1 MTQQGL
7 RNSYGRAGTFEGETA
22 RVSTAHLGA
31 QQATAG
37 AFRHEAFLYSGV
49 DEFVSVARS
58 YVLGGLAD
66 DMPVLVLL
74 TGEKLEL
81 LQAQLPQDPRLYFAD
96 MGVVGRNPARIIP
109 LWYDFVAS
117 FQSRPR
123 PLRGLGEPFGQPRA
137 APEHDECE
145 LHESL
150 LNLAFAAFPSFW
162 LLCAYDAGSL
172 RTRVVEQARCNHP
185 YILEGGAHRA
195 SVEYRDITS
204 SPNPFGNPLAD
215 PPNDAF
221 RMEFG
226 IGQLRVLR
234 TLAAHYLGLTGLDR
248 ERMDDLVLAINE
260 VATNSVQHAGGHG
273 TLRIWQEGPTVLCEV
288 RDDGYITD
296 PLVGRRTPGFGDEA
310 SRGFWV
316 VNQLC
321 DLVQVRSSPAGTIV
335 RMHVRL

>member
-1 MTQQGL
+1 M
-7 RNSYGRAGTFEGETA
+7 
-22 RVSTAHLGA
+22 STTRLGA
-31 QQATAG
+31 QQATG
-37 AFRHEAFLYSGV
+37 AFRHEAFLYNGLE
-49 DEFVSVARS
+49 EFVPVALS
-58 YVLGGLAD
+58 YIMGGLAD
-66 DMPVLVLL
+66 DVPVLVVLSADKIEVL
-74 TGEKLEL
+74 RSR
-81 LQAQLPQDPRLYFAD
+81 LPEDPRLYYAD
-96 MGVVGRNPARIIP
+96 MSVVGRNPARIIP
-109 LWYDFVAS
+109 LWYDFVAAFAGTS
-117 FQSRPR
+117 R
-123 PLRGLGEPFGQPRA
+123 PLRGIGEAFGLPRA

-150 LNLAFAAFPSFW
+150 ANLAFAAFPAFW
-162 LLCAYDAGSL
+162 MLCPYDVTAL
-172 RTRVVEQARCNHP
+172 RSRVVDQARRNHP
-185 YILEGGAHRA
+185 FVLEGGAHRA
-195 SVEYRDITS
+195 SNQYRDIAS
-204 SPNPFGNPLAD
+204 SPNPFGAPLPD

-273 TLRIWQEGPTVLCEV
+273 TLRIWQEGVTVLCEV

-321 DLVQVRSSPAGTIV
+321 DLVQVRSSPAGTVV
-335 RMHVRL
+335 RMHVRV

>member
-1 MTQQGL
+1 
-7 RNSYGRAGTFEGETA
+7 
-22 RVSTAHLGA
+22 VSTAHLGA
-31 QQATAG
+31 QQATG
-37 AFRHEAFLYSGV
+37 AFRHEAFLYSGL
-49 DEFVSVARS
+49 DEFAAVALS
-58 YVLGGLAD
+58 FIMGGLAD
-66 DMPVLVLL
+66 DVPVLVLL
-74 TGEKLEL
+74 DAGKIEL
-81 LQAQLPQDPRLYFAD
+81 LRPHLPEDPRLYFAD
-96 MGVVGRNPARIIP
+96 MGVVGRNPARMIP

-117 FQSRPR
+117 FSGRQRT
-123 PLRGLGEPFGQPRA
+123 LRGFGEPFGQPRA

-150 LNLAFAAFPSFW
+150 LNLAFAAFPAFW
-162 LLCAYDAGSL
+162 LLCPYDVSSL
-172 RTRVVEQARCNHP
+172 KQKVVEQARRNHP

-195 SVEYRDITS
+195 SAQYCDITS
-204 SPNPFGNPLAD
+204 SPNPFGNPLPD

-234 TLAAHYLGLTGLDR
+234 TLAAHYLGLTGIDR

-273 TLRIWQEGPTVLCEV
+273 TLRIWQEGTTVLCEV

-321 DLVQVRSSPAGTIV
+321 DLVQVRSSPAGTVV
-335 RMHVRL
+335 RMHIRV

>member
-1 MTQQGL
+1 MSATQ
-7 RNSYGRAGTFEGETA
+7 
-22 RVSTAHLGA
+22 LGA
-31 QQATAG
+31 QQATG
-37 AFRHEAFLYSGV
+37 AFRHEAFLYNGV
-49 DEFVSVARS
+49 DEFAPVALS
-58 YVLGGLAD
+58 FIMGALAD
-66 DMPVLVLL
+66 DVPVLVVL
-74 TGEKLEL
+74 TAEKIEILR
-81 LQAQLPQDPRLYFAD
+81 AQLPDDPRLYFAD

-109 LWYDFVAS
+109 LWYDFVAA
-117 FQSRPR
+117 FAGRDR

-137 APEHDECE
+137 APEHEECE

-150 LNLAFAAFPSFW
+150 LNLAFAAFPAFW
-162 LLCAYDAGSL
+162 LLCPYDVTAL
-172 RTRVVEQARCNHP
+172 RSRVIDQARCNHP
-185 YILEGGAHRA
+185 FVLEGGVHR
-195 SVEYRDITS
+195 SSIQYRDIAS
-204 SPNPFGNPLAD
+204 SPHPFGAPLPE

-226 IGQLRVLR
+226 LGQLRVLR

-273 TLRIWQEGPTVLCEV
+273 TLRIWQEGKTVLCEV

-321 DLVQVRSSPAGTIV
+321 DLVQVRSSPAGTVV
-335 RMHVRL
+335 RMHMDIPGRW

>member
-1 MTQQGL
+1 M
-7 RNSYGRAGTFEGETA
+7 
-22 RVSTAHLGA
+22 STAHLGA
-31 QQATAG
+31 QQATG
-37 AFRHEAFLYSGV
+37 AFRHEAFFYAGL
-49 DEFVSVARS
+49 DEFVPVALS
-58 YVLGGLAD
+58 YVMGGLAD

-74 TGEKLEL
+74 DAQKLAVL
-81 LQAQLPQDPRLYFAD
+81 RSHLPDDPRLYFAD
-96 MGVVGRNPARIIP
+96 MGLVGRNPARLIP
-109 LWYDFVAS
+109 LWYDFAAS
-117 FQSRPR
+117 FHGRQR
-123 PLRGLGEPFGQPRA
+123 PLRGLGEPFGVPRDT
-137 APEHDECE
+137 PEHEECE
-145 LHESL
+145 QHESL

-162 LLCAYDAGSL
+162 LLCAYDLTALS
-172 RTRVVEQARCNHP
+172 RRVVDHARSNHP
-185 YILEGGAHRA
+185 FILEGGAHRA
-195 SVEYRDITS
+195 SHQYRDITS
-204 SPNPFGNPLAD
+204 SPNPFGAPLTD

-234 TLAAHYLGLTGLDR
+234 TLAAHYLGLTGIER

-273 TLRIWQEGPTVLCEV
+273 TLRIWQEGTTVLCEV

-321 DLVQVRSSPAGTIV
+321 DLVQVRSSPAGTVV

>member
-1 MTQQGL
+1 
-7 RNSYGRAGTFEGETA
+7 
-22 RVSTAHLGA
+22 VSTARLGA
-31 QQATAG
+31 QQATG
-37 AFRHEAFLYSGV
+37 AFRHEAFLYNGL
-49 DEFVSVARS
+49 DEFTPIALSFIM
-58 YVLGGLAD
+58 GGLAD
-66 DMPVLVLL
+66 DVPVLVVL
-74 TGEKLEL
+74 GAEKIEL
-81 LQAQLPQDPRLYFAD
+81 LRAQLPEDPRLYFAD

-109 LWYDFVAS
+109 LWYDFVAAFS
-117 FQSRPR
+117 GGDR
-123 PLRGLGEPFGQPRA
+123 PLRGLGEAFGQPRG
-137 APEHDECE
+137 APEHEECE

-150 LNLAFAAFPSFW
+150 LNLAFAAFPAFW
-162 LLCAYDAGSL
+162 LMCPYDMTQL
-172 RTRVVEQARCNHP
+172 RSRVIDQARCNHP
-185 YILEGGAHRA
+185 FILEGGVHR
-195 SVEYRDITS
+195 SSSQYRDIAS
-204 SPNPFGNPLAD
+204 SPNPFGAPLAD

-226 IGQLRVLR
+226 LGQLRVLR

-273 TLRIWQEGPTVLCEV
+273 TLRIWQEGKTVLCEV

-321 DLVQVRSSPAGTIV
+321 DLVQVRSSPAGTVV
-335 RMHVRL
+335 RMHMDVPGRW

>member
-1 MTQQGL
+1 M
-7 RNSYGRAGTFEGETA
+7 
-22 RVSTAHLGA
+22 STAHLGA
-31 QQATAG
+31 QQSTG
-37 AFRHEAFLYSGV
+37 AFRHEAFLYSSM
-49 DEFVSVARS
+49 DEFVAVALS
-58 YVLGGLAD
+58 YVTGGLAD

-74 TGEKLEL
+74 DPEKIEALR
-81 LQAQLPQDPRLYFAD
+81 AHLPEDPRLFFAD
-96 MGVVGRNPARIIP
+96 MGVVGRNPARLIP

-123 PLRGLGEPFGQPRA
+123 PLRGLGEPFGRPRA
-137 APEHDECE
+137 SAEHDECE
-145 LHESL
+145 QHESL
-150 LNLAFAAFPSFW
+150 LNLAFAAFPAFW
-162 LLCAYDAGSL
+162 LLCAYDVSVL
-172 RTRVVEQARCNHP
+172 RPRVVDAARENHP
-185 YILEGGAHRA
+185 YILEGGAHRT
-195 SVEYRDITS
+195 STDYRDIAS
-204 SPNPFGNPLAD
+204 SPQPFGPPLVD

-234 TLAAHYLGLTGLDR
+234 TLSAHYLGLTGLDR

-273 TLRIWQEGPTVLCEV
+273 TLRIWQEGTTVLCEV

-321 DLVQVRSSPAGTIV
+321 DLVQIRSSPAGTVV
-335 RMHVRL
+335 RMHIQV